1 MSEFS
6 RSRDNLGIS
15 AYLLSMTP
23 AGLAPSDPAAPDA
36 ERDKGASAAAV
47 PAPAE
52 APGTPHAAA
61 EGPGPLLTA
70 GFSADVYAISE
81 TQVLRRY
88 RSGRDAGPEAELMR
102 YALAHGFPVPKAVHV
117 GGPDLVL
124 ERLHGP
130 TLLQALAAGVTSL
143 HEGAQI
149 MTDLHDKLHRIP
161 APTSWAPSSPT
172 DWPHVGGGDVVVH
185 LDLHPGNIVLSE
197 AHGPM
202 LVDWANARTGTAALD
217 VALSA
222 LILAE
227 VAVDAGGEYSE
238 AARVLLA
245 AFLAG
250 VHLDVRPVL
259 NEAAH
264 LRANDPALVAGE
276 RELLGEAVG
285 LVRSMENVTRD

>member
-1 MSEFS
+1 
-6 RSRDNLGIS
+6 
-15 AYLLSMTP
+15 MTP

-36 ERDKGASAAAV
+36 ERVGAAGGGVVLPSPAAG
-47 PAPAE
+47 PGPHTGAPDD
-52 APGTPHAAA
+52 
-61 EGPGPLLTA
+61 GPGPLLTA
-70 GFSADVYAISE
+70 GISADVYALSE

-102 YALAHGFPVPKAVHV
+102 YALAHDFPVPKAVHL
-117 GGPDLVL
+117 GGGDLVL

-143 HEGAQI
+143 HEGATI
-149 MTDLHDKLHRIP
+149 MADLHHRLHQIP
-161 APTSWAPSSPT
+161 APTGWTAGSPT
-172 DWPHVGGGDVVVH
+172 DWPHVTGGDVLVH

-217 VALSA
+217 VAVSA
-222 LILAE
+222 LIVAE

-245 AFLAG
+245 AFLG
-250 VHLDVRPVL
+250 EMHLDVRPALRDASVL
-259 NEAAH
+259 
-264 LRANDPALVAGE
+264 RSQDPGLVAGE
-276 RELLGEAVG
+276 RELLGEAVA
-285 LVRSMENVTRD
+285 LVHAMETVSHS

>member
-1 MSEFS
+1 
-6 RSRDNLGIS
+6 
-15 AYLLSMTP
+15 MTP

-36 ERDKGASAAAV
+36 ERDRGAAGAGVPV
-47 PAPAE
+47 PAPE
-52 APGTPHAAA
+52 PGTPPTGGV

-70 GFSADVYAISE
+70 GFSADVYALSE

-88 RSGRDAGPEAELMR
+88 RSGRDAGPESELMR

-143 HEGAQI
+143 HEGARI
-149 MTDLHDKLHRIP
+149 MTDLHDRLHRIP
-161 APTSWAPSSPT
+161 APAGWAAPSSS
-172 DWPHVGGGDVVVH
+172 DWPHVTGGDVLVH

-202 LVDWANARTGTAALD
+202 LVDWANARTGTAELD

-245 AFLAG
+245 AFIAG
-250 VHLDVRPVL
+250 VHVDVRPVL
-259 NEAAH
+259 GDAAA
-264 LRANDPALVAGE
+264 LRAHDPALVAGE

-285 LVRSMENVTRD
+285 LVRSMETVTHD

>member
-1 MSEFS
+1 
-6 RSRDNLGIS
+6 
-15 AYLLSMTP
+15 MTP

-36 ERDKGASAAAV
+36 ERDGASAGTGLPV
-47 PAPAE
+47 PAQD
-52 APGTPHAAA
+52 PGTPHPTD

-70 GFSADVYAISE
+70 GFSADVYALSE

-88 RSGRDAGPEAELMR
+88 RSGRDAGAEAELMR

-149 MTDLHDKLHRIP
+149 MTDLHRQLHRIP
-161 APTSWAPSSPT
+161 APTGWSAPGTT
-172 DWPHVGGGDVVVH
+172 DWPHVTGGDVVVH

-197 AHGPM
+197 SHGPM
-202 LVDWANARTGTAALD
+202 LVDWANARTGTAELD

-250 VHLDVRPVL
+250 THLDVRPAL
-259 NEAAH
+259 RDAAA
-264 LRANDPALVAGE
+264 LRAQDPALVAGE
-276 RELLGEAVG
+276 RELLGEALG
-285 LVRSMENVTRD
+285 LVRSMEDVTHD